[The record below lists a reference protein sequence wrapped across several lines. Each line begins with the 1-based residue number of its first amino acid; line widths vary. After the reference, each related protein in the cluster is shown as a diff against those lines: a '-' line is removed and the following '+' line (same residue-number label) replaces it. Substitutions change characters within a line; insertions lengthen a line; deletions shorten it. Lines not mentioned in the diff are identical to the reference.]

1 MLNLGALA
9 FLNPW
14 LLLGLGLLPVLW
26 WLLRVT
32 PPAPRRVRFP
42 ALRLLLKLNAE
53 QETPAHTPLWLLAL
67 RLLLAALLILALAH
81 PLANPGAR
89 LTGSGPLVL
98 VVDDGWSAANHWQ
111 ARSRALGDLLDQAER
126 AHRPALLLPT
136 APPASGDLIQPSKLL
151 SAAELRPLAQALQPM
166 PWGDDRAAAIRAI
179 GDLSLPAAAE
189 IVWLTDGIDD
199 GAAAKLAE
207 RLQQLGSLAVLRDD
221 APNLARALLPPQIDG
236 ENFTVKALRPTAGAA
251 EAVWVRA
258 SAERGQVL
266 ARQPIAFK
274 PEETAA
280 SIALTVPTEIR
291 NRLTRVEIEGQQTA
305 GGTVL
310 LDERWRRR
318 PVGIVSGGSLETE
331 QPLLSDTYY
340 VARALAP
347 FAEVRTGSIS
357 DLLQRELAVL
367 VLADVGQVVGP
378 ERQALEAWMNKGGV
392 LVRFAGPRLAANA
405 DDLIPV
411 PLRAGGRMLGGALS
425 WEQPAKLAPFGE
437 SSPFHGLAIPADVL
451 VNRQVLAEPSLD
463 LANRT
468 WARLLDGTPLVT
480 AAKRGDG
487 LLVLFHTTAN
497 TQWSNLA
504 LSGLFVEM
512 LRRIVNESQGI
523 AGADGRAP
531 LPPLALLDGFG
542 HLGAPGPAAV
552 PIVANEIATT
562 RAGPKHPPGF
572 YGSDDA
578 RRALN
583 LTASISA
590 LKPIGSFPGNVE
602 TRPFS
607 DSRELDLLPWLLTA
621 AIILGIVDLI
631 AALALRGLIRPA
643 LRRAS
648 IGAVVLLGVAV
659 AGLAGG
665 SNVQAQ
671 TKTDDSF
678 ALNASLDLRLV
689 YVLTGNAEVDAMSR
703 AGMIGLTSI
712 LAQRTSVE
720 AAEPMAI
727 DIEKDEILFFPLI
740 YWPMAIEQPE
750 LSAKALAKIDGY
762 MKTGG
767 IILFDTR
774 DQDVGGGFGEGRLG
788 SGTSVLRHILS
799 RLDVPP
805 LTPVPEDH
813 ILTKAF
819 YLTQDFP
826 GRWSGGQVWVER
838 YAGQSNDGVSP
849 LVIGSNDWA
858 AAWATDADGRPL
870 AAVVPGGASQREHA
884 YRFGVNLMMY
894 ALTGNYKAD
903 QVHVPALLE
912 RLGQ

>member
-1 MLNLGALA
+1 MLNLGVLA

-14 LLLGLGLLPVLW
+14 LLVALGVLPVLW

-32 PPAPRRVRFP
+32 PPAPKRVRFP

-67 RLLLAALLILALAH
+67 RLLLAALVILALAH

-98 VVDDGWSAANHWQ
+98 VVDDGWSAAGHWQ
-111 ARSRALGDLLDQAER
+111 ARSRALSDLLDQAER
-126 AHRPALLLPT
+126 THRPALLLPT
-136 APPASGDLIQPSKLL
+136 APPASGEALQPSKLL
-151 SAAELRPLAQALQPM
+151 SVAELRPLVQALQPM
-166 PWGDDRAAAIRAI
+166 PWNDDRAAAIKAVSE
-179 GDLSLPAAAE
+179 LSLPAAGE

-199 GAAAKLAE
+199 GSAAKLAE
-207 RLQQLGSLAVLRDD
+207 RLQQIGNLAVLRDD

-236 ENFTVKALRPTAGAA
+236 DGFVMKALRPTAGTA
-251 EAVWVRA
+251 ETVWIRA
-258 SAERGQVL
+258 SAERGQLL
-266 ARQPIAFK
+266 ARQAIAFK
-274 PEETAA
+274 AEDTTASTSLA
-280 SIALTVPTEIR
+280 VPTEIR
-291 NRLTRVEIEGQQTA
+291 NRLTRIEIEGQQTA
-305 GGTVL
+305 GAVVL

-318 PVGIVSGGSLETE
+318 PVGIVSGGSLETD

-340 VARALAP
+340 VTRALTP
-347 FAEVRTGSIS
+347 FAEVRNGSIGE
-357 DLLQRELAVL
+357 LLQRELAVL
-367 VLADVGQVVGP
+367 LLADVGHVIGP
-378 ERQALEAWMNKGGV
+378 ERKTLDAWMNKGGV

-425 WEQPAKLAPFGE
+425 WGQPAKLAPFGE
-437 SSPFHGLAIPADVL
+437 TSPFHGLALPEDVL

-463 LANRT
+463 LVNRT
-468 WARLLDGTPLVT
+468 WARLQDGTPLVT

-487 LLVLFHTTAN
+487 WLVLFHTTAN

-512 LRRIVNESQGI
+512 LRRIVNLSQGV
-523 AGADGRAP
+523 AGADGKAP

-542 HLGAPGPAAV
+542 RLGTPGPAAV
-552 PIVANEIATT
+552 PIIANEIASTK
-562 RAGPKHPPGF
+562 AGPKHPPGF

-583 LTASISA
+583 LTAGMSA
-590 LKPIGSFPGNVE
+590 LKPIGDLPGNVE
-602 TRPFS
+602 RRPFS
-607 DSRELDLLPWLLTA
+607 DSRELDLLPWLLAA
-621 AIILGIVDLI
+621 AIVLGIVDLI
-631 AALALRGLIRPA
+631 AALALRGLLRPT

-648 IGAVVLLGVAV
+648 IGAAIVLGIAASLV
-659 AGLAGG
+659 AGNRAE
-665 SNVQAQ
+665 AQ
-671 TKTDDSF
+671 GKTDDSF
-678 ALNASLDLRLV
+678 ALNASLELRLV
-689 YVLTGNAEVDAMSR
+689 YVLTGNTEIDAMSR
-703 AGMIGLTSI
+703 AGMVGLTTI

-720 AAEPMAI
+720 AADPMAV
-727 DIEKDEILFFPLI
+727 DVEKDELEFFPLI
-740 YWPMAIEQPE
+740 YWPMTAEQPE
-750 LSAKALAKIDGY
+750 LSANALAKIDAY

-774 DQDVGGGFGEGRLG
+774 DQDVGGGFGAGRVG
-788 SGTSVLRHILS
+788 PGTEVLRRILS
-799 RLDVPP
+799 RLDLPP

-826 GRWSGGQVWVER
+826 GRWTGGQVWVER
-838 YAGQSNDGVSP
+838 YAGHSNDGVSP

-858 AAWATDADGRPL
+858 AAWAMDSNGRPL
-870 AAVVPGGASQREHA
+870 AAVVPGGANQRERA

-903 QVHVPALLE
+903 LVHVPALLE